1 MKVLSI
7 QDIVSKK
14 IFYLREQKIMIST
27 HLAELYG
34 VEVRA
39 LVQTVKRNI
48 ERFPKD
54 FMFQLNNNEYMN
66 LKSQFVISK
75 RGGAHRA
82 LPYAFTEQGVAM
94 LSSVLNSKRA
104 IQVNIGIMRVFVNIR
119 KLVAGDMEINSR
131 LNSLEYNDK
140 LQDRNIKMIFKVIH
154 EPPDTKLLTPEKPF
168 SNRKVVRDVIS
179 TCEGYIYWVDKY
191 FSTVGLDLI
200 AESINMASVRDIR
213 ILMSHD
219 KADKNFTAMFKH
231 LKQELQSNGVT
242 CEFRL
247 ITDKKLNTII
257 HDRWIVSE
265 NQCYNLPSTDT
276 VARGQYSEVKK
287 TSNIPPFIEWWDKSK

>member
-1 MKVLSI
+1 MKSI
-7 QDIVSKK
+7 VHQKK
-14 IFYLREQKIMIST
+14 IEERVLYFRNLKVMIDRD
-27 HLAELYG
+27 LAELYG
-34 VEVRA
+34 TSTKV
-39 LVQTVKRNI
+39 LNQSIKRNKG
-48 ERFPKD
+48 RFPED
-54 FMFQLNNNEYMN
+54 FMFQLTKIEKNELVTN
-66 LKSQFVISK
+66 CDQFKILKHSSV
-75 RGGAHRA
+75 

-154 EPPDTKLLTPEKPF
+154 EPIDNKLLTPEKPF

-179 TCEGYIYWVDKY
+179 ACEGYIYWVDKY
-191 FSTVGLDLI
+191 FSTVGLDLL
-200 AESINMASVRDIR
+200 AESINVASVKDIR
-213 ILMSHD
+213 ILMLRD
-219 KADKNFTAMFKH
+219 KADKNFVVMFKH
-231 LKQELQSNGVT
+231 LKQELKNNGII

-247 ITDKKLNTII
+247 ITDNKLNTIV

-287 TSNIPPFIEWWDKSK
+287 TSNIPPFIEWWEKSK